1 MKKLNLVVV
10 FSVLAFACQQNDVM
24 DLPSGDQMVSE
35 EIEFRENPF
44 GTIPL
49 NQFDPNARIESGFS
63 LVLHSVSYLTSPE
76 SNQMGKTIFFTD
88 RGNKQL
94 FADFSPLA
102 PWDGKSSVDYFLDDA
117 RPPSSLD
124 FSLAQAAIQR
134 ASSTWEGVN
143 CSEMGLK
150 QSSSLQYPV
159 GFVALVFG
167 YPSFD
172 FPPSEVNHLGWMP
185 ADFWEFLASGGSE
198 FILGATF
205 TLTYVDN
212 EGNDVDTNNDGKPD
226 VAFREIYYNDN
237 FTWGDGV
244 NVPQTYDVETV
255 ALHEMGH
262 GLSQAHFGEAFRSPS
277 GKLQFAPRAVMNAAY
292 SGIQTRIGGT
302 DLAGHCS
309 NWGNW
314 PNQ

>member
-1 MKKLNLVVV
+1 MKKINLVAM
-10 FSVLAFACQQNDVM
+10 FSMLAFACQQNEVM

-44 GTIPL
+44 GSIPV
-49 NQFDPNARIESGFS
+49 NHFDPNARVESAYS
-63 LVLHSVSYLTSPE
+63 LVLHSVSYLTAPE

-94 FADFSPLA
+94 SDDFSPLV
-102 PWDGKSSVDYFLDDA
+102 PWDGTASMDYFLDEA
-117 RPPSSLD
+117 RAPSSMN
-124 FSLAQAAIQR
+124 FSAAQAAIQR

-143 CSEMGLK
+143 CSDLGLS
-150 QSSSLQYPV
+150 QSSSFPLPL

-167 YPSFD
+167 YPSLG

-185 ADFWEFLASGGSE
+185 ADFWEILAPGGSE

-205 TLTYVDN
+205 TLTYIDE
-212 EGNDVDTNNDGKPD
+212 EGQPLDTNQDGKAD
-226 VAFREIYYNDN
+226 VAFREIYYNDY
-237 FTWGDGV
+237 FTWVDGV
-244 NVPQTYDVETV
+244 NLPGTIDVETV

-262 GLSQAHFGEAFRSPS
+262 GLSQAHFGEAFRTPS

-309 NWGNW
+309 IWGNW
-314 PNQ
+314 PNR